1 VFDGELYQSLKA
13 EGFFEQK
20 TDMAF
25 ALSADGFKATRK
37 DTRNKKF
44 SKGPESWPFLAINL
58 NENPKDR
65 VDFDKIFCLGTVN
78 GKYQPTI
85 LELFFRC

>member
-25 ALSADGFKATRK
+25 ALSADGFKATRR
-37 DTRNKKF
+37 TRNSRKVLKA
-44 SKGPESWPFLAINL
+44 GPFWLL
-58 NENPKDR
+58 
-65 VDFDKIFCLGTVN
+65 T
-78 GKYQPTI
+78 
-85 LELFFRC
+85 